1 MLAKIYKA
9 ILLIALL
16 TGINGCK
23 NADRADNVVQNKLLL
38 NIHQD
43 VYDEEV
49 NHMFTFSI
57 VNPILIKSL
66 EIIVDGTV
74 WESELNGYRIIEP
87 LEFDSIEMVE
97 SIRFNLSH
105 DTIKAIEYPDSDDFR
120 EKGVYG
126 ITDWDAYRK
135 AQSMYSEKV
144 DKERVNVMNRFV
156 SSLKDQSKIVIK
168 AKGRLRNA
176 EYEITKEN
184 LEAIISLWQLYDE
197 F

>member
-1 MLAKIYKA
+1 
-9 ILLIALL
+9 
-16 TGINGCK
+16 
-23 NADRADNVVQNKLLL
+23 
-38 NIHQD
+38 
-43 VYDEEV
+43 
-49 NHMFTFSI
+49 MFTFSI